1 MKRKIIIKVDSVS
14 ATEVLKNLSI
24 ENADL
29 EIEMED
35 SGATYKKLS
44 SLPGILDWEFKEEPE
59 NNNLGTSGVRIK
71 ESIESGDYTD
81 DASIL
86 FESLF
91 ALKLSHPTRSF
102 ESLCKEDLEE
112 QIQCISQ
119 QNTTF
124 NHVTIKAL
132 LEQEYSSS
140 EQAKKCIMEI
150 FKKEWD
156 SILTYGTLL
165 GFMVHVYKK
174 DKK

>member
-1 MKRKIIIKVDSVS
+1 MKRKIIIKVDSVL
-14 ATEVLKNLSI
+14 ATEVLKNLSM

-59 NNNLGTSGVRIK
+59 NNLSTAGVRIK
-71 ESIESGDYTD
+71 EDIESGDYTD

-86 FESLF
+86 FEALF

-124 NHVTIKAL
+124 NHMTIKAL

-140 EQAKKCIMEI
+140 EQAKKCVMEI

>member
-35 SGATYKKLS
+35 TGATYKKLS
-44 SLPGILDWEFKEEPE
+44 SLPGILDWEFKDE
-59 NNNLGTSGVRIK
+59 NEDKEVGSIK
-71 ESIESGDYTD
+71 ESIESARDYTD

-86 FESLF
+86 FEALF
-91 ALKLSHPTRSF
+91 ALKLSHPSRSF

-112 QIQCISQ
+112 QIQFVSQ

-132 LEQEYSSS
+132 IEQEYSNA
-140 EQAKKCIMEI
+140 EVAKKSIMEI

-156 SILTYGTLL
+156 TILSYGTLL

-174 DKK
+174 NKEQ